1 MDFYREIKMKERLS
15 AVARACSL
23 SVRFCARAILSHWRH
38 PDMDAGFGSI
48 VTGRCNFGGHN
59 KGGDFAYVSNVVLG
73 QYTYIGS
80 YTSVINTEIGAY
92 CSIASG
98 VKIGL
103 FEHPTHSY
111 VSTFPGFHMHWPPTP
126 HFKEPVCWQTNH
138 RTFIGNDVW
147 IGECAIVKAGV
158 RIGNGAVVA
167 AGAVVTK
174 DVEPYAIVAGVPAKV
189 LRYRFDQEQV
199 HKIEATEWWN
209 WEDEKVAE
217 NCKAF
222 ANLEEFLSIK

>member
-1 MDFYREIKMKERLS
+1 MS
-15 AVARACSL
+15 
-23 SVRFCARAILSHWRH
+23 
-38 PDMDAGFGSI
+38 AGFGTI
-48 VTGRCNFGGHN
+48 VTGNCKFHGHN
-59 KGGDFAYVSNVVLG
+59 TGGDFSYVLNATLG
-73 QYTYIGS
+73 RYTYIGS
-80 YTSVINTEIGAY
+80 YTSVINAEIGAY

-103 FEHPTHSY
+103 FEHPTHTY

-126 HFKEPVCWQTNH
+126 HFKQPVCWQTNH

-158 RIGNGAVVA
+158 RIGNGAVIA

-174 DVEPYAIVAGVPAKV
+174 DVEPYAIVAGVPARV

-199 HKIEATEWWN
+199 RKIEATEWWN
-209 WEDEKVAE
+209 WEDEKIAE
-217 NCKAF
+217 HCKAF
-222 ANLEEFLSIK
+222 ANIEEFFSIR